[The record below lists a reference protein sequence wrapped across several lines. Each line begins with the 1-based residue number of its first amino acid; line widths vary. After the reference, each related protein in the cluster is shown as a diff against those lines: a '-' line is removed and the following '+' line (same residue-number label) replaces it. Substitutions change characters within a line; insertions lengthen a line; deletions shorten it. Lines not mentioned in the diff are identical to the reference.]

1 MSRSALLDLL
11 PDFSQGGRRS
21 APPRAQGFEPLV
33 DEAQSREGF
42 STLGISS
49 GFTGFPPE
57 PEFGAPDVFGGE
69 PEMLSD
75 IDFGAESPA
84 LDLAGMG
91 IDEGDFAGAGL
102 STEASVDMMEE
113 PADEDDFDGGDGF
126 GSQMEYEQ
134 DATGIT
140 AHELLEAAHRAEIN
154 DIEVAHRSQM
164 EELVSAT
171 IPKLRADIVDT
182 IADQLAP
189 LLSGVLREAHLAKT
203 LDALS
208 ARITRLLEDSEAV
221 GFELRGPEV
230 LLSAFSERW
239 PEGSVSPKLVP
250 ADGVDLVARIDKSV
264 VATRLAEVDRLIQ
277 EALS

>member
-11 PDFSQGGRRS
+11 PDFSRGGRRS
-21 APPRAQGFEPLV
+21 APPRAHGFEPLV
-33 DEAQSREGF
+33 EDAQSRERF
-42 STLGISS
+42 STLGMSS

-57 PEFGAPDVFGGE
+57 PDFGGPDIFGGE
-69 PEMLSD
+69 PELLSD
-75 IDFGAESPA
+75 IDLGVETTA

-91 IDEGDFAGAGL
+91 IDDGDFAGGGL
-102 STEASVDMMEE
+102 STEASVDLMEK
-113 PADEDDFDGGDGF
+113 PAADVDFAGVDGF
-126 GSQMEYEQ
+126 GPQVEYEEE
-134 DATGIT
+134 ATGIT

-154 DIEVAHRSQM
+154 DIEVAHRGQM
-164 EELVSAT
+164 EEFVSAT

-189 LLSGVLREAHLAKT
+189 LLSGYLREAHLAKT

-208 ARITRLLEDSEAV
+208 ARIAKLLEDSEAV
-221 GFELRGPEV
+221 GFELHGPKD

-239 PEGSVSPKLVP
+239 PEGSVPPKLVP